1 MIHEET
7 VYTILK
13 LQTPQARYDEDE
25 EKSPVKH
32 AVSRFSVR
40 QECQNKT
47 VTPGGTDISGLGLVS
62 YFSRSSMHYTT
73 LTLHNLINLLNVVS
87 TNSFSRPSNF
97 TSLTKW
103 CTNELR

>member
-47 VTPGGTDISGLGLVS
+47 VTPGGTDISGLA
-62 YFSRSSMHYTT
+62 RSCQLFFQKFHALHYAD
-73 LTLHNLINLLNVVS
+73 S
-87 TNSFSRPSNF
+87 T
-97 TSLTKW
+97 
-103 CTNELR
+103 